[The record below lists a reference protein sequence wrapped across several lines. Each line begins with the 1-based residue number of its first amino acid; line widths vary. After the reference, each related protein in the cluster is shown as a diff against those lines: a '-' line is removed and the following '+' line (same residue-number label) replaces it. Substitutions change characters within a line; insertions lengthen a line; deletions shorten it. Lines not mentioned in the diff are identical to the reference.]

1 MLKVTTRTT
10 VDQILTYA
18 REELGVTL
26 ETEGKDKAALI
37 AEVRSI
43 ESDQGIDNEGATND
57 EDAGGDD
64 EEAVTAVTSVAA
76 VTQSK
81 KNPSKVEINI
91 HQPPAPDEGVEPD
104 SHCELALN
112 GRIYQLQYG
121 VDLIVEYGVYDILKN
136 AVQTK
141 YFQKKNQQTGTVET
155 HSKQVQRYPFNV
167 VRFID

>member
-57 EDAGGDD
+57 EGGDD
-64 EEAVTAVTSVAA
+64 EEAVTAVT
-76 VTQSK
+76 QFK

-141 YFQKKNQQTGTVET
+141 YFQKKKWTHNQ
-155 HSKQVQRYPFNV
+155 
-167 VRFID
+167 